1 MRETIQ
7 IQYGDILR
15 IYQVEEM
22 ADLGMRKVYSVY
34 YANKWEITQKS
45 LFICLAKD
53 LNDVRTQFQAVVN
66 ERLKTKEQMDEY
78 IKRCAQLQAQ
88 LDRKEAEFKEYFS
101 FLLNVVENDWVK
113 IDRIKLTK
121 NEHLY
126 RATRV
131 NTGTTY
137 YEITRK
143 TGREQL
149 KVLFKKVI
157 EDDIKERKSH
167 AKWKHVGEVETRKE
181 GVKIVYEFFYLT
193 LSNDRAVYKITEI
206 KIENEHTKVD
216 DFMVWED
223 ELVKE
228 DRRLRY
234 MDNMKDNYLTLTK
247 QMNNLREKMT
257 TNDMINYELKK
268 SLDDA
273 RELYMELYEKNKKI
287 LEENA
292 LLKASKHSIN
302 DFVSKNKALSEELK
316 NAQKRLEEQKEQIEA
331 IEDENDF
338 LNEVTEAQIEE
349 IKKLQEIIKRIKLK
363 HSLEYEYV
371 EKLERQKQHLKVV
384 LRAEAYNRGMV
395 QIKDFEE
402 YVEKVL
408 DDFL

>member
-22 ADLGMRKVYSVY
+22 ADLGMRKVYRVY
-34 YANKWEITQKS
+34 YSNTWEFTQKS

-78 IKRCAQLQAQ
+78 IKHCAQLKAQ

-101 FLLNVVENDWVK
+101 FLLNSAANDWVK

-126 RATRV
+126 RATRL

-143 TGREQL
+143 TEREAL

-157 EDDIKERKSH
+157 EYDIKERNSP
-167 AKWKHVGEVETRKE
+167 AKWKHVGKVETRKE
-181 GVKIVYEFFYLT
+181 GLKIVYEFFNLK
-193 LSNDRAVYKITEI
+193 LSNDRAVYKII
-206 KIENEHTKVD
+206 KIETKNEYTKVD
-216 DFMVWED
+216 DFMIWED

-228 DRRLRY
+228 DRILRY
-234 MDNMKDNYLTLTK
+234 MDNMKDNHLTLTK
-247 QMNNLREKMT
+247 QMDNIRKMIT
-257 TNDMINYELKK
+257 
-268 SLDDA
+268 
-273 RELYMELYEKNKKI
+273 
-287 LEENA
+287 
-292 LLKASKHSIN
+292 SKDEVIEAQG
-302 DFVSKNKALSEELK
+302 KELK
-316 NAQKRLEEQKEQIEA
+316 NAQKRLEEQKEQIDDIEA
-331 IEDENDF
+331 ENYF
-338 LNEVTEAQIEE
+338 LNEVTESQIEE
-349 IKKLQEIIKRIKLK
+349 IKKLQELIKRIRLKLK
-363 HSLEYEYV
+363 TSSKQMEHCLEDV
-371 EKLERQKQHLKVV
+371 ENLERQKQHLKVV
-384 LRAEAYNRGMV
+384 LRAEAVNRGMV

>member
-1 MRETIQ
+1 MRDEIIQ
-7 IQYGDILR
+7 IEVGCVEYLFHV
-15 IYQVEEM
+15 QVFNVECG
-22 ADLGMRKVYSVY
+22 LNCYKVYRTIPNFIGVDYDTIYCTLAPSLEE
-34 YANKWEITQKS
+34 ARKRTEEFLEKQWKS
-45 LFICLAKD
+45 AQQT
-53 LNDVRTQFQAVVN
+53 V
-66 ERLKTKEQMDEY
+66 EYRLKCEKLQS
-78 IKRCAQLQAQ
+78 QLN
-88 LDRKEAEFKEYFS
+88 KNEVEFKEYFS
-101 FLLNVVENDWVK
+101 FLLNAAANDWVK

-143 TGREQL
+143 TGREEL

-157 EDDIKERKSH
+157 EYDIKERNST
-167 AKWKHVGEVETRKE
+167 AKWKHVGKVETRKE
-181 GVKIVYEFFYLT
+181 GLKIVYEFFNLK
-193 LSNDRAVYKITEI
+193 LSNDSAVYKII
-206 KIENEHTKVD
+206 KIETKNEHTKVD
-216 DFMVWED
+216 DFMIWED

-228 DRRLRY
+228 DRILRY

-247 QMNNLREKMT
+247 QMDNIRKMIT
-257 TNDMINYELKK
+257 
-268 SLDDA
+268 
-273 RELYMELYEKNKKI
+273 
-287 LEENA
+287 
-292 LLKASKHSIN
+292 SKDEVIEAQG
-302 DFVSKNKALSEELK
+302 KELK
-316 NAQKRLEEQKEQIEA
+316 NAQKRLEEQKEQIED
-331 IEDENDF
+331 IEAENDF

-384 LRAEAYNRGMV
+384 LRAEAVNRGRV

>member
-7 IQYGDILR
+7 IQYGNILR

-22 ADLGMRKVYSVY
+22 ADLGMRKVYRVY
-34 YANKWEITQKS
+34 YSNTWEITQKS

-66 ERLKTKEQMDEY
+66 ERVKTKEQMDEY
-78 IKRCAQLQAQ
+78 IKHCAQLKAQ

-101 FLLNVVENDWVK
+101 FLLNAAANDWVE

-131 NTGTTY
+131 NTGKTY

-143 TGREQL
+143 TGREEL

-157 EDDIKERKSH
+157 EYDIKERNSP
-167 AKWKHVGEVETRKE
+167 AKWKHVGKVETRKE
-181 GVKIVYEFFYLT
+181 GLKIVYEFFNLK
-193 LSNDRAVYKITEI
+193 LSNDRAVYKII
-206 KIENEHTKVD
+206 KIETKNEYTKVD
-216 DFMVWED
+216 DFIIWED

-228 DRRLRY
+228 DRILRY

-247 QMNNLREKMT
+247 QMDNLRKMIT
-257 TNDMINYELKK
+257 
-268 SLDDA
+268 
-273 RELYMELYEKNKKI
+273 
-287 LEENA
+287 
-292 LLKASKHSIN
+292 SK
-302 DFVSKNKALSEELK
+302 DEVTEAQGKELK

-331 IEDENDF
+331 IEAENDF

-384 LRAEAYNRGMV
+384 LRAEAVNRGMV

>member
-22 ADLGMRKVYSVY
+22 ADLGMRKVYRVY
-34 YANKWEITQKS
+34 YSNTWDFTLKS
-45 LFICLAKD
+45 LFICFAKD

-66 ERLKTKEQMDEY
+66 ERLKTKEQLDEY

-88 LDRKEAEFKEYFS
+88 LDRKEAKFKEYFS
-101 FLLNVVENDWVK
+101 FLLNDADWVH
-113 IDRIKLTK
+113 IDRIKLT
-121 NEHLY
+121 NNDHLY
-126 RATRV
+126 RATRL
-131 NTGTTY
+131 NTGETY

-167 AKWKHVGEVETRKE
+167 AKWKHVCEVETRKE
-181 GVKIVYEFFYLT
+181 GLKIVYEFFYLT

-206 KIENEHTKVD
+206 KTENEHTKVD

-223 ELVKE
+223 ELLTE
-228 DRRLRY
+228 DRILRY

-247 QMNNLREKMT
+247 QMENLREMLT
-257 TNDMINYELKK
+257 TKNMVNYELEK

-273 RELYMELYEKNKKI
+273 RELQE
-287 LEENA
+287 
-292 LLKASKHSIN
+292 
-302 DFVSKNKALSEELK
+302 KNKALNEVTEALSKELK
-316 NAQKRLEEQKEQIEA
+316 NAHKRLEEQKEQIEELEA
-331 IEDENDF
+331 ENDA
-338 LNEVTEAQIEE
+338 LNVVTEAQIEE
-349 IKKLQEIIKRIKLK
+349 IKKLQELIKRIKLK
-363 HSLEYEYV
+363 LKSPANQIKHCLEEV
-371 EKLERQKQHLKVV
+371 ENLERQKQHLKVV
-384 LRAEAYNRGMV
+384 LRAEAVNRGMV

>member
-7 IQYGDILR
+7 IQYGEIIR

-22 ADLGMRKVYSVY
+22 ADLGMRKVYRVY
-34 YANKWEITQKS
+34 YEMACSINYNT
-45 LFICLAKD
+45 LYICFAKD
-53 LNDVRTQFQAVVN
+53 IDDVREQFQAVVN

-78 IKRCAQLQAQ
+78 IKHCAQLKAQ

-101 FLLNVVENDWVK
+101 FLLNAAANDWVK

-137 YEITRK
+137 YEITHK
-143 TGREQL
+143 TGREEL

-157 EDDIKERKSH
+157 EYDIKERNSP
-167 AKWKHVGEVETRKE
+167 AKWKHVGKVETRKE
-181 GVKIVYEFFYLT
+181 GLKIVYEFFNLK
-193 LSNDRAVYKITEI
+193 LSNDRAVYKII
-206 KIENEHTKVD
+206 KIETKNEYTKVD
-216 DFMVWED
+216 DFMIWED

-228 DRRLRY
+228 DRILRY
-234 MDNMKDNYLTLTK
+234 MDNIRKMITSKDEVIEAQGK
-247 QMNNLREKMT
+247 
-257 TNDMINYELKK
+257 
-268 SLDDA
+268 
-273 RELYMELYEKNKKI
+273 
-287 LEENA
+287 
-292 LLKASKHSIN
+292 
-302 DFVSKNKALSEELK
+302 ELK
-316 NAQKRLEEQKEQIEA
+316 NAQKRLEEQKEQIDA
-331 IEDENDF
+331 IEAENDF
-338 LNEVTEAQIEE
+338 LNEVTGSQIEE

-363 HSLEYEYV
+363 HRLEYEYV
-371 EKLERQKQHLKVV
+371 ENLERQKQYLKVV
-384 LRAEAYNRGMV
+384 LRAEAVNRGMV